1 MLSSTFCLFQL
12 ENYLNSGNPRWRYQ
26 VELIKFRFA
35 PLCCALFVNKLNTQS
50 YMFSLPHAT
59 SPCIFALWFIAHKAP
74 PSCPFPCTNSLLFP
88 VPPSCLYF
96 LLFCCPT
103 PRCSWASNFL
113 HSVRDPEQ
121 RCNTVIHVQATY
133 SAILHFHIRIMCLS
147 RRLTVDT
154 HNPLQVPIIRVVTKI
169 SSCQANT
176 KSRRRIKQLGVSFL
190 SIFLPFSFE
199 SSRGPRS

>member
-74 PSCPFPCTNSLLFP
+74 PSCPFPCKLSIVPSTPILPLLSPFSAALRHVVLERPTFCFPSGTQNSAVTQWHISKPLTASLLN
-88 VPPSCLYF
+88 S
-96 LLFCCPT
+96 
-103 PRCSWASNFL
+103 SSM
-113 HSVRDPEQ
+113 D
-121 RCNTVIHVQATY
+121 
-133 SAILHFHIRIMCLS
+133 S
-147 RRLTVDT
+147 RY
-154 HNPLQVPIIRVVTKI
+154 P
-169 SSCQANT
+169 
-176 KSRRRIKQLGVSFL
+176 
-190 SIFLPFSFE
+190 
-199 SSRGPRS
+199 